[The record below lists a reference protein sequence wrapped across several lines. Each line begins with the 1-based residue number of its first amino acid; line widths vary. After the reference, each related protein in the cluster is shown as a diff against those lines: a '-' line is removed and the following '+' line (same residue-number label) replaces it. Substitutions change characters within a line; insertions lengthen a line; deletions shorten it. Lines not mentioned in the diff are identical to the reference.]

1 MAFLVSYT
9 CAVSNKTIS
18 GFLDKKICSIISLLL
33 LVFIGLRMIC
43 EAFPKRDDNLDSFN
57 IISSKEAIIVGLALA
72 LDNTGSYISS
82 GLISYRPFM
91 ISIPYFVISFI
102 IFYFSNFITKFTSKL
117 NIDNKAAI
125 ISGVLMIALGLTQLL
140 NQ

>member
-1 MAFLVSYT
+1 
-9 CAVSNKTIS
+9 
-18 GFLDKKICSIISLLL
+18 
-33 LVFIGLRMIC
+33 MIC